1 MGMHYYTAK
10 FRGVAFRKERKES
23 SNSTL
28 KFHSPKWKEI
38 VLFDIETTAPFDM
51 GEEQAGLYFLPLLVK
66 KRKKPAVVLQTDD
79 HTRIEV
85 SKLNSLICFPD
96 VGGESKSNR
105 HQYETDFWRSNS
117 DFIIWEGEAKFTYF
131 VPDPSKPTESNAK
144 IVVEEQSSSSS
155 TELNDKDWL
164 EVNQSTDDQPYT
176 TRIFDRTKGLFSSSR
191 GVANKANR
199 RLPNLLLILAILLFF
214 ANPFLGLFVL
224 GVALYSLSRR
234 KKGLNA
240 VNSNK
245 GPKGSARQSSPFAS
259 FNNSSNGNSFFNRG
273 RFSWIRIIWIILAL
287 LMLSKLWSLGSIL
300 FWPLMI
306 ATLLYVIAGG
316 RASGGWSIIARIIF
330 GFVFLCSL
338 LLLLGTFVSTS
349 DFLPEDRGEGD
360 ARTEKVKREG
370 SEEISSRH
378 TIVWQNP
385 LAAGKNKAT
394 YYTADEPYRSS
405 LSAHES
411 VRQISQNTSAK
422 SYWGQVYSKLLVEDN
437 QKIDSLANV
446 VVKVAKDRN
455 YNSLETA
462 EYLVSL
468 IQEIPY
474 VLVHD
479 NSCQEVVNQSGGF
492 VRNYHIQRK
501 PCLSNVVAGVQ
512 SPYEFMHTLE
522 GDCDTRSL
530 LGHAILRK
538 LNISSSVWISE
549 QYGHSILGVGVPAQ
563 SRAKKVV
570 NGVPHYGVELTAKGF
585 RVGMISPDQNQ
596 MRNWEIALF
605 KNF

>member
-1 MGMHYYTAK
+1 
-10 FRGVAFRKERKES
+10 
-23 SNSTL
+23 
-28 KFHSPKWKEI
+28 
-38 VLFDIETTAPFDM
+38 
-51 GEEQAGLYFLPLLVK
+51 LLVK
-66 KRKKPAVVLQTDD
+66 KRKKPVVVIQTDD
-79 HTRIEV
+79 NTRLEV

-96 VGGESKSNR
+96 IGDESLSNR
-105 HQYETDFWRSNS
+105 HQYETDFWRSNP

-131 VPDPSKPTESNAK
+131 IPDPPTLTPSNSE
-144 IVVEEQSSSSS
+144 ILVEEQSSSSS
-155 TELNDKDWL
+155 IELNDRDWL
-164 EVNQSTDDQPYT
+164 EVTHSNNNRPYS
-176 TRIFDRTKGLFSSSR
+176 TRIFDRTKGLFSSSGR
-191 GVANKANR
+191 VTNKAKK
-199 RLPNLLLILAILLFF
+199 RLPNLLLILAIFLFF
-214 ANPFLGLFVL
+214 TNPFLGLFVL

-234 KKGLNA
+234 KSVANA
-240 VNSNK
+240 VNSDSK
-245 GPKGSARQSSPFAS
+245 LEGSARQSSPFAS
-259 FNNSSNGNSFFNRG
+259 FNNSSTSNSFFNRG
-273 RFSWIRIIWIILAL
+273 RFSWMRILWIVLAL

-306 ATLLYVIAGG
+306 ATLLYGISGG

-349 DFLPEDRGEGD
+349 DFLPEDRGEGN
-360 ARTEKVKREG
+360 ARTERVKREG
-370 SEEISSRH
+370 SEEITSRH
-378 TIVWQNP
+378 TIIWQNP
-385 LAAGKNKAT
+385 LAVGKNKAT
-394 YYTADEPYRSS
+394 YYTADEPYRNS
-405 LSAHES
+405 LSAHQS
-411 VRQISQNTSAK
+411 VRQISQNTSVK

-446 VVKVAKDRN
+446 IVKVAKDRN

-462 EYLVSL
+462 EYIVSL

-479 NSCQEVVNQSGGF
+479 NSCQEVVNQNGGF

-501 PCLSNVVAGVQ
+501 PCLPNVIAGVQ

-563 SRAKKVV
+563 SRAKKIV

-596 MRNWEIALF
+596 IRNWEIALF